1 MPHPDADKWNAVYL
15 ASMHVRNEPVRVLK
29 DHSYLLPKS
38 GTALDLAC
46 GTGVNAIFLAQHGL
60 QTFAW
65 DISEQ
70 AIKQL
75 RETVNRLHLN
85 IHTEIRNVID
95 MPPEVETFDVITISY
110 FLERTLMP
118 YIINALRMHGL
129 LFYQTFL
136 KERVDDTGPTND
148 AYRLAENEL
157 LELCAGLHI
166 VKYLEEGMIGN
177 VANGFRN
184 EAMLIGQRR

>member
-1 MPHPDADKWNAVYL
+1 MPHPDADQWNAVYQ
-15 ASMHVRNEPVRVLK
+15 SRMHVRNEPVRVLK
-29 DHSYLLPKS
+29 DHAYLLPKS

-46 GTGVNAIFLAQHGL
+46 GTGANAIFLAQHGL

-65 DISEQ
+65 DISEE
-70 AIKQL
+70 AMKYLCVSAKQL
-75 RETVNRLHLN
+75 NLKINMQVRD
-85 IHTEIRNVID
+85 VIIE
-95 MPPEVETFDVITISY
+95 PPDFNSFDVISVSY

-118 YIINALRMHGL
+118 CIINALRMHGL

-148 AYRLAENEL
+148 NYRLAENEL
-157 LELCAGLHI
+157 LKLCAGLHI
-166 VKYLEEGMIGN
+166 VKYHEEGMIGN
-177 VANGFRN
+177 VADGFRN